1 MAEEPT
7 VARKAEVSQTPLV
20 VCVEDDL
27 AVREAMRGLL
37 MALGFT
43 VATFSSAEEF
53 LQSGRLDD
61 TSCLITDVRLTGMSG
76 IELQSRLIAMGHA
89 IPIIVITA
97 FPDEGVR
104 VQAMNAGAVCFLT
117 KPITKND
124 LLTCI
129 DTALKRRSDIA
140 GAPS

>member
-1 MAEEPT
+1 
-7 VARKAEVSQTPLV
+7 
-20 VCVEDDL
+20 
-27 AVREAMRGLL
+27 
-37 MALGFT
+37 MALRFT

-61 TSCLITDVRLTGMSG
+61 VSCLITDVRLTGMSG
-76 IELQSRLIAMGHA
+76 IELQNQLIAMGRA

-104 VQAMNAGAVCFLT
+104 AQTMDAGAVCFLT
-117 KPITKND
+117 KPITKKD

-140 GAPS
+140 DAPS